1 MKQMNKKGTIFE
13 IFVIIIVAFL
23 IAITLPIAK
32 TIYTEVNESVSDQFG
47 DGGTSTALNKAES
60 LFGVLDG
67 LFLFAI
73 IGLGIAGV
81 VMAYHLNFPGFFWI
95 FAVIIAAIGTIVAGI
110 ISNAQQEF
118 YSAPQ
123 LAEAAAEF
131 SGTNFIMSNLVLFIV
146 GISFMIIVVMFIKF
160 RRAAL

>member
-1 MKQMNKKGTIFE
+1 MKQMNKKGAIFQ
-13 IFVIIIVAFL
+13 IFIVMIVVFL
-23 IAITLPIAK
+23 IAITMPIAK
-32 TIYTEVNESVSDQFG
+32 TVYSEINESMSGEFG
-47 DGGTSTALNKAES
+47 DSADVALAKGNGM
-60 LFGVLDG
+60 FGVLDG
-67 LFLFAI
+67 LFLFTI

-81 VMAYHLNFPGFFWI
+81 VMAWQMNFPAFFWI
-95 FAVIIAAIGTIVAGI
+95 FAVFIAAIGTIVAGI

-146 GISFMIIVVMFIKF
+146 GIAFMIIVVMFMKF
-160 RRAAL
+160 KRAAY